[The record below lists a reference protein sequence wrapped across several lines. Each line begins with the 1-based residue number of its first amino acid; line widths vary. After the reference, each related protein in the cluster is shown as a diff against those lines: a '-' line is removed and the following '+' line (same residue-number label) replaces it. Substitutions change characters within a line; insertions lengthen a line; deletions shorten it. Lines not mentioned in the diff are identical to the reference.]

1 MKYNIITYGCQMNES
16 DSERIAKQL
25 NQKGYQETKKIGLA
39 DLSIINICS
48 VKQSAIN
55 RVCSKIK
62 KIRSQNPKTKII
74 LTGCILKKDKQQFK
88 DQVDEIWPIADFKNK
103 PEYKSPKSALIQRA
117 WNKSAFLQ
125 SALIPIMTGCNNFCS
140 YCVVPYTRGREQ
152 SRSAKE
158 IIKEIECLIKKGYR
172 EIILLGQNVNSYK
185 DKGQGTFLNK
195 QITFPI
201 LLQLICDIPGNFTI
215 KFLTSHPKDMS
226 DELIG
231 KISKNEKISKEIHLP
246 IQSGDNEILKKMN
259 RGYTV
264 QNYKKLIK
272 KIKKK
277 IPQAKIS
284 TDIIIGFPDET
295 EKQFQ
300 NTVNLVKEMNFTKAY
315 VSAYSPR
322 NGTNAAKLKDNIPAN
337 EKKRRKRILRNV
349 IEKCASC

>member
-1 MKYNIITYGCQMNES
+1 MNES

-25 NQKGYQETKKIGLA
+25 NKKGYQEVKEIKSA
-39 DLSIINICS
+39 DLAIINICS

-55 RVCSKIK
+55 RVYSKIK
-62 KIRSQNPKTKII
+62 KTRSENPKAKII
-74 LTGCILKKDKQQFK
+74 LTGCILEKDKQQFK

-103 PEYKSPKSALIQRA
+103 PEYSSPK
-117 WNKSAFLQ
+117 

-140 YCVVPYTRGREQ
+140 YCAVPYTRGREK
-152 SRSAKE
+152 SRSTKE
-158 IIKEIECLIKKGYR
+158 LIKEIECLIKKEYE
-172 EIILLGQNVNSYK
+172 EIILLGQNVNSYSFK
-185 DKGQGTFLNK
+185 VRHNQVGTLRHRQKVPLDRSDLEQVN
-195 QITFPI
+195 FPI
-201 LLQLICDIPGNFTI
+201 LLQLICNIPGNFTI

-226 DELIG
+226 DELIE
-231 KISKNEKISKEIHLP
+231 KISENKKISKEIHLP

-264 QNYKKLIK
+264 QDYKKLIK

-284 TDIIIGFPDET
+284 TDIIVGFPDET

-300 NTVNLVKEMNFTKAY
+300 NTVNLVKEMNFIQVY

-322 NGTNAAKLKDNIPAN
+322 VGTTATKFKDNIPSN
-337 EKKRRKRILRNV
+337 EKKKRKRI
-349 IEKCASC
+349 IFEMFKK